1 MPRPIWKG
9 VIAFGMVSIPV
20 RLSKATEEQDLRFH
34 LLHAPDHARLKQL
47 RVCSED
53 GQQVAMN
60 ETVKAYEV
68 SPDEYVVM
76 EPADF
81 EQVQVESAR
90 TIEINEFVPLDAID
104 PIYFERSYFL
114 EPETTGRKPFALL
127 RRALED
133 GRRIGIAHL
142 TMAQKEY
149 LCAIR
154 LYRGTLLLNTL
165 HYADEIRA
173 APEGVATDE
182 VKISDKEVALAA
194 SLVEALSEEFAPEKY
209 HDRYREALLAIVTN
223 KQEGQQ
229 IEPKRMATSRMA
241 ATDLMSALRESVEAV
256 RKNKT
261 QVSAVPRAKAAGGKP
276 ATQPPATTARRGK
289 PAETAP
295 IVETVAA
302 KRRVRKAS

>member
-104 PIYFERSYFL
+104 PIYL
-114 EPETTGRKPFALL
+114 
-127 RRALED
+127 
-133 GRRIGIAHL
+133 
-142 TMAQKEY
+142 
-149 LCAIR
+149 
-154 LYRGTLLLNTL
+154 
-165 HYADEIRA
+165 
-173 APEGVATDE
+173 
-182 VKISDKEVALAA
+182 
-194 SLVEALSEEFAPEKY
+194 SLI
-209 HDRYREALLAIVTN
+209 HI
-223 KQEGQQ
+223 
-229 IEPKRMATSRMA
+229 
-241 ATDLMSALRESVEAV
+241 
-256 RKNKT
+256 
-261 QVSAVPRAKAAGGKP
+261 
-276 ATQPPATTARRGK
+276 
-289 PAETAP
+289 
-295 IVETVAA
+295 
-302 KRRVRKAS
+302 